1 MRFLIIYFL
10 DQVLFFGTVL
20 GHFSQ
25 CNFKIFHR
33 CPTMVTDIFTQPTL
47 HPPSSTWLCSNSIE
61 NNCNSRIISY
71 PLNSL
76 LLWSVLFQLWGSHS
90 FLQGWKL
97 PFSEGAPTPSPHLLS
112 VYPALSEAN
121 LKSYTFFLRAIQIGA
136 CKMYEAL

>member
-10 DQVLFFGTVL
+10 DQGLFFGTVL

-97 PFSEGAPTPSPHLLS
+97 PFSEGAPTPSPPPSFCVPRSFWSKFKKLHLLS
-112 VYPALSEAN
+112 ESHPN
-121 LKSYTFFLRAIQIGA
+121 W
-136 CKMYEAL
+136 CM

>member
-97 PFSEGAPTPSPHLLS
+97 PFSEGAPTPSLPPSFCVPRSFWSKFKKLHLLS
-112 VYPALSEAN
+112 ESHPN
-121 LKSYTFFLRAIQIGA
+121 W
-136 CKMYEAL
+136 CM